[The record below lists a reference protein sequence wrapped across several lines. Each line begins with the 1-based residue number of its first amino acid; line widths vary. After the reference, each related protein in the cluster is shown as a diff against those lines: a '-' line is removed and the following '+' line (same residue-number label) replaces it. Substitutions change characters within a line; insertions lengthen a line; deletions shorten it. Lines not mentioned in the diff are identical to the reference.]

1 MGKSEQTP
9 KQVKREISEFE
20 RLVTKGLKLSY
31 KRLVAQ
37 TKANND
43 YLWTMRDGKVV
54 KVYAKDL

>member
-1 MGKSEQTP
+1 M
-9 KQVKREISEFE
+9 SEFE

-43 YLWTMRDGKVV
+43 YLWIMKDGKVI
-54 KVYAKDL
+54 KAYAKDL